1 MNLKSLAKWSAA
13 PIGLAVSAVVV
24 LGYSSAAFSDTQT
37 NANSTFATH
46 DNVALALKDGAD
58 TTVATLPLFDTSN
71 AHLNGKAADGVLLP
85 GNVVTNDITVNYT
98 GKNNANIRLAA
109 TGAPAGGL
117 ADDLLVSVYKAD
129 GTTPVV
135 GEDQKLSALSVPTLW
150 DVTGAASSQS
160 QKFVV
165 KVKLSPTTTKYN
177 TTLNGVGF
185 AFTADAK

>member
-37 NANSTFATH
+37 NANSAFATH

-58 TTVATLPLFDTSN
+58 TSVATLPLFDSSA
-71 AHLNGKAADGVLLP
+71 AHLNGRSADGVLLP
-85 GNVVTNDITVNYT
+85 GNTVTNDITVNYT
-98 GKNNANIRLAA
+98 GKNNANIKLAA

-117 ADDLLVSVYKAD
+117 GDDLLVSVYKAD
-129 GTTPVV
+129 GTTLV
-135 GEDQKLSALSVPTLW
+135 GTADQKLSALSVPTLW
-150 DVTGAASSQS
+150 DVTGTASAQS

-177 TTLNGVGF
+177 TTLSGVGF